1 MNTLEIQEIES
12 ALKKYLPKEN
22 DLRKK
27 LFESMEYSLMAG
39 GKRIRPQL
47 VLEFCRICGGN
58 PAQAMPFACALE
70 MVHSYSLIHDDLP
83 CMDDDDL
90 RRGKPT
96 NHKVYGE
103 ATALLQVTRC

>member
-39 GKRIRPQL
+39 GKRIRPSWYWNS
-47 VLEFCRICGGN
+47 VG
-58 PAQAMPFACALE
+58 FAAGTLHRPCP
-70 MVHSYSLIHDDLP
+70 LP
-83 CMDDDDL
+83 V
-90 RRGKPT
+90 RWKWFIPIR
-96 NHKVYGE
+96 
-103 ATALLQVTRC
+103 